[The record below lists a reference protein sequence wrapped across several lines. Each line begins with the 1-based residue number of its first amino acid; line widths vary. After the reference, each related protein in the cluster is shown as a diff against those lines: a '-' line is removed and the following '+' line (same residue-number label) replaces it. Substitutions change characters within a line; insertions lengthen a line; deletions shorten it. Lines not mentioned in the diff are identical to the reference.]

1 MRAVVQR
8 VKEASVMIDGN
19 DISDIKK
26 GFLVYLG
33 IHVDDTMDHVQKMA
47 QKIHALRVFE
57 DEAGKMSSHS
67 MVIRKEIIDHHLSQQ
82 QDLNMPILYMK
93 LFVML

>member
-19 DISDIKK
+19 TVGDIQQ

-57 DEAGKMSSHS
+57 DVAGKMNLS
-67 MVIRKEIIDHHLSQQ
+67 LSQV
-82 QDLNMPILYMK
+82 NGS
-93 LFVML
+93 V